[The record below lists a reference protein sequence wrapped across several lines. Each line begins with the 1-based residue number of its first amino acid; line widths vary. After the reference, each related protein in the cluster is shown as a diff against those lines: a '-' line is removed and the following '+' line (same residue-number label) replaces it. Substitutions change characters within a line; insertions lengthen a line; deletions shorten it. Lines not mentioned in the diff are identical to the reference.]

1 MQVPTA
7 IKTAANTGSTVHG
20 AARSAPAPAPA
31 RSKPA
36 VSKQISQP
44 AIKAESTHTASQ
56 RNAGKRMSPSAKRL
70 LKVAVDAV
78 WKADS
83 FGVFKLPVTK
93 RVAPDYYQIVKQPMD
108 LKTVRQN
115 LDKGAYD
122 DELAFK
128 HVRSH
133 SAQYEHLIFDVILC
147 CIQWRVHQRF
157 VFHVQDMDLIFYNCE
172 LYNGLT
178 SQVGKHGTVVKRAW
192 LKAWEQSGLD
202 RSREAG

>member
-1 MQVPTA
+1 MFSNLQVHTA
-7 IKTAANTGSTVHG
+7 VKSAANTGSNAHG

-36 VSKQISQP
+36 VSKQLSQP
-44 AIKAESTHTASQ
+44 AVKAEMTHTASQ
-56 RNAGKRMSPSAKRL
+56 PSTGKRMSPSVKRL

-93 RVAPDYYQIVKQPMD
+93 RVAPDYYQIVKRPMD

-115 LDKGAYD
+115 LDKGAYA

-128 HVRSH
+128 HVRCH
-133 SAQYEHLIFDVILC
+133 PFQC
-147 CIQWRVHQRF
+147 
-157 VFHVQDMDLIFYNCE
+157 
-172 LYNGLT
+172 
-178 SQVGKHGTVVKRAW
+178 
-192 LKAWEQSGLD
+192 
-202 RSREAG
+202 